1 VATNF
6 KTGNIER
13 INAEESHAAQETM
26 LSDMRVAGLAVCMAQ
41 SVNKCSSPYIVR
53 DRPVSDIVRAA
64 LSTYV
69 KHFGSLGKAES
80 RELLEAVDY
89 DMVNLREADDSDEAK
104 AGVLR
109 ELIRIDEGSHI
120 VYGRSS
126 LSRRAFEILVN
137 IVSYMKSLQLSFANG
152 IVSDRYQQDGPAL
165 ERIAKDGD
173 SGTGIV
179 DTADPEEIAAL
190 SSSIANAAKQLG
202 WKGTTEAL
210 SAAARLY
217 NEGMSRWDGGCLDF
231 LNKALKYELAPH
243 KKTGEAYHSELYTVV
258 KEFGKEADF
267 ETGLSE
273 EKQEAAAGI
282 LRALVGE
289 ATAYDKDYEY
299 TLKLAAAIGAYRT
312 GDRIELAR
320 RKDWTGF
327 RVSSQG
333 ETAEDRF
340 ISRLSAAMKR
350 LGNEYQHAE
359 EAAVEGLRIILS
371 DERYRESKALLSLL
385 EKLRMKV
392 GYAWFGRINH
402 DIEAKDENAERIAK
416 TLNAAGKLKL
426 DAFSLMV
433 DGVAAAYGIKV
444 KVDNVSRGMIV
455 LNFS

>member
-1 VATNF
+1 MATNF

-13 INAEESHAAQETM
+13 INAGESHAAQETM
-26 LSDMRVAGLAVCMAQ
+26 LSDMRVAGLAVCMAP
-41 SVNKCSSPYIVR
+41 SVNKCSNPYIVR
-53 DRPVSDIVRAA
+53 DKPVSDIVRAA
-64 LSTYV
+64 LSAYV
-69 KHFGSLGKAES
+69 KHFSSLGKAES
-80 RELLEAVDY
+80 RKLLEAVDY
-89 DMVNLREADDSDEAK
+89 DMMNLRDADGSDEAK

-126 LSRRAFEILVN
+126 LSHHAFEILVN

-152 IVSDRYQQDGPAL
+152 VIFDRYQQDSPAL
-165 ERIAKDGD
+165 ERVANDGGLGI
-173 SGTGIV
+173 SIV
-179 DTADPEEIAAL
+179 DTVDPDEIAAL
-190 SSSIANAAKQLG
+190 GSTIANAARQLG
-202 WKGTTEAL
+202 WKGATEAL
-210 SAAARLY
+210 SSAARLY
-217 NEGMSRWDGGCLDF
+217 NEGMSRWNGGCLDF

-243 KKTGEAYHSELYTVV
+243 KKTGEAYHSELYAVV
-258 KEFGKEADF
+258 KEFGKQADF

-273 EKQEAAAGI
+273 ERQEAAAGI

-299 TLKLAAAIGAYRT
+299 KLKLAAAIGSYRT
-312 GDRIELAR
+312 GKRIELAR
-320 RKDWTGF
+320 RKDWDGF
-327 RVSSQG
+327 RISSQG

-340 ISRLSAAMKR
+340 ISRLSAAMKK
-350 LGNEYQHAE
+350 LSNEYQHAE

-371 DERYRESKALLSLL
+371 DERYKEGKALLSLL

-392 GYAWFGRINH
+392 GYAWFARINH

-416 TLNAAGKLKL
+416 TLDAAGKLKL

-433 DGVAAAYGIKV
+433 DGIAAAYGIKV